1 MTIIILNR
9 TNCRVGEGASFN
21 SAQMGGLFGRVTS
34 LNGIILGYAR
44 HMLDMTQ

>member
-1 MTIIILNR
+1 MTIIIPNQA
-9 TNCRVGEGASFN
+9 NCGVREGASFN
-21 SAQMGGLFGRVTS
+21 SAQVGGLFGRVTS